1 MPPLTQTARR
11 MHAAREIKITLA
23 EAQAELAA
31 GVSLDR
37 QAQLEALITALQE
50 RLGKR
55 RDVVLAARTRSL
67 QMGVLRRF
75 NRITWIGKRPIVWS
89 FPIGYS
95 PNEMGDRCEVCRAV
109 NWMSRPIPG
118 QDALAW
124 TCASC
129 PAVPRGIP
137 T

>member
-1 MPPLTQTARR
+1 MALTLTARR
-11 MHAAREIKITLA
+11 SLVARQIRVSLA
-23 EAQAELAA
+23 DAHAELAS

-37 QAQLEALITALQE
+37 QVQLEALIVALYE

-55 RDVVLAARTRSL
+55 REVVLEARARSL
-67 QMGVLRRF
+67 RIGMLRRF
-75 NRITWIGKRPIVWS
+75 SRLTLAGRRPIVWS

-95 PNEMGDRCEVCRAV
+95 PNEMRDRCEICRAV

-129 PAVPRGIP
+129 PAVPKGIP
-137 T
+137 V